1 MCSGTAE
8 ASTGDRH
15 LADCRRRKTPS
26 RKECPILERMMWT
39 QDLLRCESCMYVE
52 SRKGILWVMAYLLLF
67 IIFRFVYFLV
77 LPIHL
82 LATTSSSNCHHSI
95 AIHFKSSPPTSSTGR
110 RSSESAIRVLLAD
123 SVELSPRS
131 IFFKYRPF
139 SKNSTVLQSR
149 QGLQLFRSK

>member
-52 SRKGILWVMAYLLLF
+52 SRKGSLWVMAYLLLF
-67 IIFRFVYFLV
+67 IIFRFVFVYFLV

-95 AIHFKSSPPTSSTGR
+95 AIHFKSSPPTSTTGR

-131 IFFKYRPF
+131 F